1 MLEEYSQKSNKAPLK
16 MCVVSEQ
23 RYDLHWIE
31 WVWALIFALMNIKRD
46 TLSERYGLKERITH
60 SERSDRATHN
70 NRKRTTV
77 PKNLFAKNISRIT
90 TVSWQCI
97 HIASG
102 DSDSKL
108 TAFPFSIILKAWIW
122 TVLSRTEFQ
131 TDLLEFDN
139 NTTHSMSADR
149 AHNII
154 SVGVQQH
161 IVPTLNIASIFVVVD
176 ANNTVQQVTYKY
188 INRRTAFALLHI

>member
-1 MLEEYSQKSNKAPLK
+1 

-46 TLSERYGLKERITH
+46 TLSERDGLKERIPH
-60 SERSDRATHN
+60 SERSERATHN
-70 NRKRTTV
+70 NRKPTQRTTV

-90 TVSWQCI
+90 TVSWQDI

-102 DSDSKL
+102 DSDPKL
-108 TAFPFSIILKAWIW
+108 TAFPFSIMSKAWIW

-149 AHNII
+149 A
-154 SVGVQQH
+154 QH
-161 IVPTLNIASIFVVVD
+161 HQCWCTTHCTNAEYRFYFCCCCCWCEQYS
-176 ANNTVQQVTYKY
+176 TTS
-188 INRRTAFALLHI
+188 HI